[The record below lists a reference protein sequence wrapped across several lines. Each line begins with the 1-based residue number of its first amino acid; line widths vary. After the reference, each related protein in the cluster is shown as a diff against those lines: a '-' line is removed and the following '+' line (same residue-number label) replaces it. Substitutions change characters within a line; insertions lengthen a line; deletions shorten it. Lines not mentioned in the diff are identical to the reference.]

1 MGNPSDWISELKWE
15 AFGVFEIFF
24 WKIIDFRVKNEKK
37 IFLILY
43 ASERPETDMSHKLLL
58 FLLYKLI
65 KTGIKGQN
73 GQFLAYLVIFGHLY
87 ARPNWGGIERSNGHF
102 LPWIWKFNV
111 WSTPGCI
118 QFIPQ
123 FSAYPLKMRSKF
135 NLLKKWQIF
144 GGFLAF
150 SSWNVGVLPF

>member
-15 AFGVFEIFF
+15 AFGVFEKFF

-37 IFLILY
+37 KFLIIFD
-43 ASERPETDMSHKLLL
+43 SECPETDMSHKLLL

-87 ARPNWGGIERSNGHF
+87 ARPNWRGTERLNGHF
-102 LPWIWKFNV
+102 LVWIWKFNV
-111 WSTPGCI
+111 
-118 QFIPQ
+118 
-123 FSAYPLKMRSKF
+123 
-135 NLLKKWQIF
+135 
-144 GGFLAF
+144 
-150 SSWNVGVLPF
+150 